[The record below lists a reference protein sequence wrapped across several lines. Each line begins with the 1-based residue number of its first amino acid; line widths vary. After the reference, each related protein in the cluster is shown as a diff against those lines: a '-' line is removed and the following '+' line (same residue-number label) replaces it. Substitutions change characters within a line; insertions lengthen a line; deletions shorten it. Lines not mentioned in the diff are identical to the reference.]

1 MSTFLSLHYHVV
13 FSTKHRAPLI
23 DAEWKYRLHEY
34 LGGTVS
40 GLGGIAQSIG
50 GVADHVHLLLGLTA
64 THCLADF
71 MRDVKRSATV
81 WVHEVIGDKAFAWQA
96 GYPAFTVGVGARD
109 SVKRYI
115 ANQESHHRVRSFREE
130 LIDLL
135 ERAEIKYDERYL
147 D

>member
-1 MSTFLSLHYHVV
+1 
-13 FSTKHRAPLI
+13 
-23 DAEWKYRLHEY
+23 
-34 LGGTVS
+34 
-40 GLGGIAQSIG
+40 LGGIAQSIG
-50 GVADHVHLLLGLTA
+50 GVADHVHLLLRLTA

-71 MRDVKRSATV
+71 MRDVKRSATA
-81 WVHEVIGDKAFAWQA
+81 WVHEVIGDKDFAWQA
-96 GYPAFTVGVGARD
+96 GYSAFTVGVGARD